1 MLGLSVDNFIVDD
14 TTAMRK
20 VTEFQL
26 AHRIPYPNLIY
37 TGTPDQLTERLDL
50 PGPLPTTIL
59 FDPMGNPIKQIVGV
73 LEDADFEWIA
83 GISGG
88 S

>member
-37 TGTPDQLTERLDL
+37 TGTPDQLTELLDL
-50 PGPLPTTIL
+50 PGSLPTTIL
-59 FDPMGNPIKQIVGV
+59 FDPTGRPIKQIVGV
-73 LEDADFEWIA
+73 LDDADFEWIT
-83 GISGG
+83 GNVGG
-88 S
+88 T